1 MTERLGVTTSL
12 KASTA
17 IRELAKA
24 RAAEWDLPFFD
35 RREDP
40 MSRVHQHADAVLLF
54 TAKGLCI
61 ATADGQLKTNLSTAA
76 VRLRHIN
83 AGDSDPL
90 KRAADLRP
98 GDDVIDCT
106 YGLGRDA
113 VVAAHIIGPEGSLTA
128 IEASPALFHMAD
140 ENPPLAEYD
149 GAVPMAAAEI
159 NLVHADAREWLEAQ
173 PAQSAD
179 VVLIDPMFENPKSSD
194 ASFALLRAVAK
205 TDTTLD
211 QEWVERAQ
219 RVARRWVVVK
229 SGNWFPWFDEV
240 GLEAVHSHGNARWF
254 RVPGAKTN
262 PSDARSK

>member
-1 MTERLGVTTSL
+1 MQPLAVTTSL
-12 KASTA
+12 KASVA
-17 IRELAKA
+17 LRELAAA
-24 RAAEWDLPFFD
+24 RATLWDLPFYD
-35 RREDP
+35 RRKDP
-40 MSRVHQHADAVLLF
+40 MSRVHERADAVLLF

-83 AGDSDPL
+83 AGQSDPL
-90 KRAADLRP
+90 IRAAELRR
-98 GDDVIDCT
+98 GDTVVDCT

-113 VVAAHIIGPEGSLTA
+113 VVAAHIIGPTGSLTA
-128 IEASPALFHMAD
+128 LEASPALFYMAN

-159 NLVHADAREWLEAQ
+159 ELVHADAPHWLESQ
-173 PAQSAD
+173 PARSAD

-194 ASFALLRAVAK
+194 ASFSLLRAVAK

-211 QEWVERAQ
+211 QTWVEAAQ

-229 SGNWFPWFDEV
+229 SGNWFPWFDEI
-240 GLEAVHSHGNARWF
+240 GLEAIHSHGNARWF
-254 RVPGAKTN
+254 RVGPNT
-262 PSDARSK
+262 